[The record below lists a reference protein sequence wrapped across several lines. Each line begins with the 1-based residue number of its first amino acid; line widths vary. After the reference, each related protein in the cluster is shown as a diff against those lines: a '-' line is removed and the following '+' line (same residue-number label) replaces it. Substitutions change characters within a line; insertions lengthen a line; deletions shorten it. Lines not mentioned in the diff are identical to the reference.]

1 MSFGQGGSQWSPGGS
16 HNPWDSQWSSSSNQ
30 TPDWAS
36 LAEQSETR
44 NRRRR
49 LLLIVG
55 GALATVGIGVAVAV
69 AVVNTDNGGSTTA
82 NGPNDP
88 PVTQGIPS
96 ASAKT
101 DPSFAPTSAPPPLN
115 PKDFISSSGK
125 DKAPISPDILFP
137 GSQFTKREGVVYR
150 KGATASTKDC
160 ASAVQGTLDKLLTD
174 NDCTRFMRVTY
185 FRDKVATT
193 IGVALFDTE
202 AKATKVKDD
211 WDKQS
216 TIVSL
221 SGDGVPAFCRTTVCR
236 TTANSYGRYAYFTLS
251 GFTDGK
257 DVTEK
262 DKAVFAAGD
271 DLSSSTYGQIR
282 RRGETQAA
290 AAANGQ

>member
-16 HNPWDSQWSSSSNQ
+16 HNPWDNQYGSTRNQ

-36 LAEQSETR
+36 LAEQSEIR

-49 LLLIVG
+49 FLMIVG

-69 AVVNTDNGGSTTA
+69 AVVNDGGTTTA
-82 NGPNDP
+82 NGPNDLP
-88 PVTQGIPS
+88 TAADIPS
-96 ASAKT
+96 ASAKSG
-101 DPSFAPTSAPPPLN
+101 PSFAPTSAPPPLD
-115 PKDFISSSGK
+115 PKEFISSSGK

-137 GSQFTKREGVVYR
+137 GSQLTTPANDVYR
-150 KGATASTKDC
+150 KGPTASTTDC
-160 ASAVQGTLDKLLTD
+160 GSAVQGTLDKLLTG

-185 FRDKVATT
+185 HRKDIAVT

-202 AKATKVKDD
+202 AKATKVKTD
-211 WDKQS
+211 WDKES

-221 SGDGVPAFCRTTVCR
+221 SGEDVPAFCRTTVCR
-236 TTANSYGRYAYFTLS
+236 TTLNSYGRYAYFTLS

-257 DVTEK
+257 DVTEQ
-262 DKAVFAAGD
+262 DKGVFAAGD
-271 DLSSSTYGQIR
+271 DLAKSTFAQIR

-290 AAANGQ
+290 AAAEG

>member
-16 HNPWDSQWSSSSNQ
+16 HNPWDNQWDSTSNQ

-49 LLLIVG
+49 LLMIVG

-69 AVVNTDNGGSTTA
+69 AVVNADSGNTTA
-82 NGPNDP
+82 NGPNDLP
-88 PVTQGIPS
+88 ATADIPS

-137 GSQFTKREGVVYR
+137 GSQLTSRDNNVYR
-150 KGATASTKDC
+150 KGATASTTDC
-160 ASAVQGTLDKLLTD
+160 ASAVQGTLDKLLTG

-185 FRDKVATT
+185 HRDDVAVTV
-193 IGVALFDTE
+193 GVALFDTE
-202 AKATKVKDD
+202 AKATKVKAD

-221 SGDGVPAFCRTTVCR
+221 SGEGVPAFCRTTVCR
-236 TTANSYGRYAYFTLS
+236 TTLNSYGRYAYFTLS
-251 GFTDGK
+251 GFTKGK

-262 DKAVFAAGD
+262 DRAVFTAGD
-271 DLSSSTYGQIR
+271 DLGRSTFDQIR

>member
-16 HNPWDSQWSSSSNQ
+16 HNPWDDQYSSTSNR

-36 LAEQSETR
+36 LAEQSEIR

-49 LLLIVG
+49 LLMIVG

-69 AVVNTDNGGSTTA
+69 AVVNNDSGSTTA
-82 NGPNDP
+82 NGPNDLP
-88 PVTQGIPS
+88 TAADIPS
-96 ASAKT
+96 ASAKA
-101 DPSFAPTSAPPPLN
+101 DPSFAPTSAPPPLD
-115 PKDFISSSGK
+115 PKEFISSSGK

-137 GSQFTKREGVVYR
+137 GSQLTKRDGVVYR
-150 KGATASTKDC
+150 KGATASTTNC
-160 ASAVQGTLDKLLTD
+160 ASAVQGSLDTLLTG
-174 NDCTRFMRVTY
+174 NDCTRFLRVTY
-185 FRDKVATT
+185 VRDKIAVT

-202 AKATKVKDD
+202 AKATKVKKD
-211 WDKQS
+211 WDKKS

-221 SGDGVPAFCRTTVCR
+221 PGEGVATFCRTTFCR

-271 DLSSSTYGQIR
+271 DLSQSAYEQIH

-290 AAANGQ
+290 AAAGGQ

>member
-16 HNPWDSQWSSSSNQ
+16 HNPWGDQWSSSNNQ

-55 GALATVGIGVAVAV
+55 GALATVGIGAAVAV
-69 AVVNTDNGGSTTA
+69 AVVNANSGNTTA
-82 NGPNDP
+82 NGPNDVP
-88 PVTQGIPS
+88 ATADIPS

-101 DPSFAPTSAPPPLN
+101 DPSFAPTTAPPPLD
-115 PKDFISSSGK
+115 PKDFISSAEK

-137 GSQFTKREGVVYR
+137 GSQLTKRDDEVYR
-150 KGATASTKDC
+150 KGPTASTKDC
-160 ASAVQGTLDKLLTD
+160 ASAVQGALDKLLTD

-185 FRDKVATT
+185 ERDKIAVT

-202 AKATKVKDD
+202 AKASKVKDG
-211 WDKQS
+211 WDKKS

-221 SGDGVPAFCRTTVCR
+221 SGDGVPAFCRTTFCR

-251 GFTDGK
+251 GFTNGK

-262 DKAVFAAGD
+262 DKAVFTAGD
-271 DLSSSTYGQIR
+271 DLSQSTYEQIH
-282 RRGETQAA
+282 RRGEAQAA
-290 AAANGQ
+290 AAANEQ

>member
-69 AVVNTDNGGSTTA
+69 AVVNTDGGSTTA
-82 NGPNDP
+82 NGPNDLP
-88 PVTQGIPS
+88 TAADIPS

-101 DPSFAPTSAPPPLN
+101 DPSFAPTSAPPPLD
-115 PKDFISSSGK
+115 PKEFISSSGK

-137 GSQFTKREGVVYR
+137 GSQLTTRDNLVYR
-150 KGATASTKDC
+150 KGPTASTKDC
-160 ASAVQGTLDKLLTD
+160 AAVVQGTLDTLLTS
-174 NDCTRFMRVTY
+174 NDCTRFLRVTY
-185 FRDKVATT
+185 FREKIAVT

-211 WDKQS
+211 WDKKS

-221 SGDGVPAFCRTTVCR
+221 SGEDVPAFCRTTVCR

-271 DLSSSTYGQIR
+271 GLGKSTFDQIH
-282 RRGETQAA
+282 RRGQTQAA

>member
-1 MSFGQGGSQWSPGGS
+1 M
-16 HNPWDSQWSSSSNQ
+16 
-30 TPDWAS
+30 
-36 LAEQSETR
+36 
-44 NRRRR
+44 
-49 LLLIVG
+49 IVG

-69 AVVNTDNGGSTTA
+69 AVVNTDNGNGNGNGNGNTTA
-82 NGPNDP
+82 NGPNDLP
-88 PVTQGIPS
+88 ATADIPS

-101 DPSFAPTSAPPPLN
+101 APSFAPTTAPPPLD
-115 PKDFISSSGK
+115 PKEFISSSGK

-137 GSQFTKREGVVYR
+137 GSQLTKREGVVYR

-160 ASAVQGTLDKLLTD
+160 ASAVQGTLDKLLTG

-185 FRDKVATT
+185 VREKVAVTV
-193 IGVALFDTE
+193 GVALFDTE
-202 AKATKVKDD
+202 AKATKVKED
-211 WDKQS
+211 WDKKS

-221 SGDGVPAFCRTTVCR
+221 SGDGVPTFCRTTVCR

-262 DKAVFAAGD
+262 DKAVFTAGD
-271 DLSSSTYGQIR
+271 DLGGSTYEQIH

>member
-16 HNPWDSQWSSSSNQ
+16 HNPWDNQWNSTSNQ

-49 LLLIVG
+49 LLMIVG

-69 AVVNTDNGGSTTA
+69 AVVNTDNGTPTA
-82 NGPNDP
+82 NGPNDLP
-88 PVTQGIPS
+88 ATADIPS

-101 DPSFAPTSAPPPLN
+101 DPSFAPTSAPPPLD

-137 GSQFTKREGVVYR
+137 GSQLTMGDNDVYR
-150 KGATASTKDC
+150 KGPTASTTDC
-160 ASAVQGTLDKLLTD
+160 ASAVQGALDKLLTS

-185 FRDKVATT
+185 HRNDVAVTV
-193 IGVALFDTE
+193 GVALFDTE
-202 AKATKVKDD
+202 AKATKVKTD
-211 WDKQS
+211 WDKES

-221 SGDGVPAFCRTTVCR
+221 SGEGVPAFCRTTVCR
-236 TTANSYGRYAYFTLS
+236 TTANSYGRYAYFTLA
-251 GFTDGK
+251 GFTNGK

-262 DKAVFAAGD
+262 DKAAFAAGD
-271 DLSSSTYGQIR
+271 DLGKSTFDQIH

>member
-16 HNPWDSQWSSSSNQ
+16 HDPWDNQWGSTNNR

-69 AVVNTDNGGSTTA
+69 AVVNTDSGNTTA
-82 NGPNDP
+82 NGPNSLPSAGD
-88 PVTQGIPS
+88 IPS
-96 ASAKT
+96 ASAKA
-101 DPSFAPTSAPPPLN
+101 DPSFAPTSAPPPLD
-115 PKDFISSSGK
+115 PKEFISSSGK
-125 DKAPISPDILFP
+125 DKAPISPNILFP
-137 GSQFTKREGVVYR
+137 GSQLTKRDDVVYR
-150 KGATASTKDC
+150 KGATASTTNC
-160 ASAVQGTLDKLLTD
+160 ASAVQGTVSTLLSS

-185 FRDKVATT
+185 FREKIAVT

-211 WDKQS
+211 WDKKS

-221 SGDGVPAFCRTTVCR
+221 SGEGVPTFCRTTFCR
-236 TTANSYGRYAYFTLS
+236 TTLNSYGRYAYFTLS

-262 DKAVFAAGD
+262 DKAVFIAGD
-271 DLSSSTYGQIR
+271 DLARSTFEQIR

-290 AAANGQ
+290 AAAEG

>member
-16 HNPWDSQWSSSSNQ
+16 HNPWDNQWNSTSNQ

-49 LLLIVG
+49 LLMIVG

-69 AVVNTDNGGSTTA
+69 AVVNADSGNTTA
-82 NGPNDP
+82 NGPNDLP
-88 PVTQGIPS
+88 TTADIPS

-137 GSQFTKREGVVYR
+137 GSQLTEQDNVYL
-150 KGATASTKDC
+150 KGLTASTKDC
-160 ASAVQGTLDKLLTD
+160 ASAVQGTLDKLLTS

-185 FRDKVATT
+185 HRDDVAVT

-202 AKATKVKDD
+202 AKATKVKTD

-221 SGDGVPAFCRTTVCR
+221 PGDGVPAFCRTTVCR
-236 TTANSYGRYAYFTLS
+236 TTANSYGRYAYFTLA
-251 GFTDGK
+251 GFTNGK
-257 DVTEK
+257 DVAEK
-262 DKAVFAAGD
+262 DKAVFTAGD
-271 DLSSSTYGQIR
+271 DLGKSTFRQIH

-290 AAANGQ
+290 AAANAQ

>member
-16 HNPWDSQWSSSSNQ
+16 HNPWDNQWNSTSNQ

-36 LAEQSETR
+36 LAEQSEIR

-49 LLLIVG
+49 LLMIVG

-69 AVVNTDNGGSTTA
+69 AVVNADSGDTTA
-82 NGPNDP
+82 NGPNDLP
-88 PVTQGIPS
+88 ATTDIPS

-137 GSQFTKREGVVYR
+137 GSQLTKFGNVYL
-150 KGATASTKDC
+150 KGPTASTTDC
-160 ASAVQGTLDKLLTD
+160 ASAVQGTLDKLLTS

-185 FRDKVATT
+185 HRDKFAVT

-202 AKATKVKDD
+202 AKAVKVKTD
-211 WDKQS
+211 WDKKS

-221 SGDGVPAFCRTTVCR
+221 SGDDVPTFCRTTVCR
-236 TTANSYGRYAYFTLS
+236 TTANSYGRYAYFTLT
-251 GFTDGK
+251 GFTNGK
-257 DVTEK
+257 DMTEK
-262 DKAVFAAGD
+262 DKAAFAAGD
-271 DLSSSTYGQIR
+271 DLSKSTFEQIH
-282 RRGETQAA
+282 RRGQAQAA
-290 AAANGQ
+290 AAANEQ

>member
-16 HNPWDSQWSSSSNQ
+16 HDPWDNQRNSTSNQ

-49 LLLIVG
+49 LLVIVG

-69 AVVNTDNGGSTTA
+69 AVVNADSDNTTA
-82 NGPNDP
+82 NGPNALPTTAD
-88 PVTQGIPS
+88 IPS

-101 DPSFAPTSAPPPLN
+101 DPSFAPTSAPPPLD
-115 PKDFISSSGK
+115 PKDFISDSGK

-137 GSQFTKREGVVYR
+137 GSQLTQEDNVYL
-150 KGATASTKDC
+150 KGPTASTTTC
-160 ASAVQGTLDKLLTD
+160 ASAVQGTLDKLLTS

-185 FRDKVATT
+185 HLDKVAVTV
-193 IGVALFDTE
+193 GVALFDTE
-202 AKATKVKDD
+202 AKATKVKAG
-211 WDKQS
+211 WDKKS

-221 SGDGVPAFCRTTVCR
+221 SGDGVPTFCRTTICR
-236 TTANSYGRYAYFTLS
+236 TTVNSYGRYAYLTVA
-251 GFTDGK
+251 GFTNGK

-262 DKAVFAAGD
+262 DSAVFAAGD
-271 DLSSSTYGQIR
+271 DLAKSTFDQIR
-282 RRGETQAA
+282 RRGQAQAA
-290 AAANGQ
+290 AAANEQ

>member
-16 HNPWDSQWSSSSNQ
+16 HNPWDNQWNSTSNQ

-36 LAEQSETR
+36 LAEQSEIR

-69 AVVNTDNGGSTTA
+69 AVVDADRGNTTA
-82 NGPNDP
+82 NGPNDIP
-88 PVTQGIPS
+88 ATADIPS

-101 DPSFAPTSAPPPLN
+101 DPSFAPTSAPPPLD

-137 GSQFTKREGVVYR
+137 GSQLTKRDNDVYK
-150 KGATASTKDC
+150 KGATASTTDC
-160 ASAVQGTLDKLLTD
+160 ASAVEGTLDKLLTS

-185 FRDKVATT
+185 YRDKVAVTV
-193 IGVALFDTE
+193 GVALFDTE
-202 AKATKVKDD
+202 AKATKVKAD
-211 WDKQS
+211 WDKKS

-221 SGDGVPAFCRTTVCR
+221 SGEGVPAFCRTTVCR
-236 TTANSYGRYAYFTLS
+236 TTANSYGRYAYFTLA
-251 GFTDGK
+251 GFTNGT

-262 DKAVFAAGD
+262 DKAAFAAGD
-271 DLSSSTYGQIR
+271 DLSKSTFDQIR

-290 AAANGQ
+290 AAANAQ

>member
-16 HNPWDSQWSSSSNQ
+16 RNPWDNQWNSTNNQ

-36 LAEQSETR
+36 LAEQSEIR
-44 NRRRR
+44 NKRRR
-49 LLLIVG
+49 LLMIVG

-69 AVVNTDNGGSTTA
+69 AVVNTDSGNTTA
-82 NGPNDP
+82 NGPNDLP
-88 PVTQGIPS
+88 ATADIPS

-115 PKDFISSSGK
+115 PKDFISSAKK

-137 GSQFTKREGVVYR
+137 GSQLTTQDDNVYL
-150 KGATASTKDC
+150 KGPTASTKDC
-160 ASAVQGTLDKLLTD
+160 ASAVQGALDKLLTK

-185 FRDKVATT
+185 YRDKIAVT

-202 AKATKVKDD
+202 AKADKVKAD
-211 WDKQS
+211 WDKKS
-216 TIVSL
+216 TLVSL
-221 SGDGVPAFCRTTVCR
+221 SGEGVPTFCRTTVCR
-236 TTANSYGRYAYFTLS
+236 TTANSYGRYAYFTVS

-262 DKAVFAAGD
+262 DSSVFAAGD
-271 DLSSSTYGQIR
+271 ALGKHTFEQIR
-282 RRGETQAA
+282 RRGEAQAA
-290 AAANGQ
+290 AANEQ

>member
-1 MSFGQGGSQWSPGGS
+1 MSYGQGGSQWSPGGS
-16 HNPWDSQWSSSSNQ
+16 HDPWDNQWSSSSGQ

-36 LAEQSETR
+36 LAEQSESR

-69 AVVNTDNGGSTTA
+69 AVVNTDNGSSTA
-82 NGPNDP
+82 NGPNNP
-88 PVTQGIPS
+88 PVTEGIPS

-137 GSQFTKREGVVYR
+137 GSQLTKREGVVYR

-160 ASAVQGTLDKLLTD
+160 ASAVQGTLDKLLTG

-185 FRDKVATT
+185 FRDQVATT

-202 AKATKVKDD
+202 AQATKVKED
-211 WDKQS
+211 WDKVS

-221 SGDGVPAFCRTTVCR
+221 SGEDVPVFCRTTVCR
-236 TTANSYGRYAYFTLS
+236 TTANSMGRYAYFTLS

-262 DKAVFAAGD
+262 DTAVFTAGD
-271 DLSSSTYGQIR
+271 DLAQSTYEQIR

>member
-36 LAEQSETR
+36 LAEQSEIR

-69 AVVNTDNGGSTTA
+69 AVVNTDNGSTAA
-82 NGPNDP
+82 NGPNDLP
-88 PVTQGIPS
+88 ATADIPS

-137 GSQFTKREGVVYR
+137 GSQLTTPANDVYR
-150 KGATASTKDC
+150 KGPTASTTDC
-160 ASAVQGTLDKLLTD
+160 ASAVQGTLDKLLTG

-185 FRDKVATT
+185 HRDDIAVT

-202 AKATKVKDD
+202 AKATKVKTG
-211 WDKQS
+211 WDKES

-221 SGDGVPAFCRTTVCR
+221 SGEGVPVFCRTTVCR
-236 TTANSYGRYAYFTLS
+236 TTANSYGRYAYFTLT

-262 DKAVFAAGD
+262 DKEAFAAGD
-271 DLSSSTYGQIR
+271 DLGRSTFGQIR

>member
-16 HNPWDSQWSSSSNQ
+16 HNPWDSQWSATSSQ

-36 LAEQSETR
+36 LAEQSEIR

-49 LLLIVG
+49 LLMIVG
-55 GALATVGIGVAVAV
+55 GALATVGIGVAIAV
-69 AVVNTDNGGSTTA
+69 AIVNTDSGNTTA
-82 NGPNDP
+82 NGPNALPTTGD
-88 PVTQGIPS
+88 IPS
-96 ASAKT
+96 ASTKT
-101 DPSFAPTSAPPPLN
+101 DPSFAPTSAPPPLD

-137 GSQFTKREGVVYR
+137 GSQLTKRDNVVYR
-150 KGATASTKDC
+150 KGATASTTDC
-160 ASAVQGTLDKLLTD
+160 ASAVQGTLDKLLTG

-185 FRDKVATT
+185 SRDKIAVT

-202 AKATKVKDD
+202 AKASKVKAD
-211 WDKQS
+211 WDKKS

-221 SGDGVPAFCRTTVCR
+221 PGDGVPSFCRTTVCL
-236 TTANSYGRYAYFTLS
+236 TTVNSYGRYAYFTLA

-257 DVTEK
+257 DVTKK
-262 DKAVFAAGD
+262 DKAVFAADD
-271 DLSSSTYGQIR
+271 DLSASTFDQIH
-282 RRGETQAA
+282 RRGQAQAA

>member
-16 HNPWDSQWSSSSNQ
+16 RNPWDDQWGSTNNNQ
-30 TPDWAS
+30 TPDWGALADQSAS
-36 LAEQSETR
+36 R
-44 NRRRR
+44 IKRRR
-49 LLLIVG
+49 LLMIVG

-69 AVVNTDNGGSTTA
+69 AVVNADSGNTTA
-82 NGPNDP
+82 NEPGDL
-88 PVTQGIPS
+88 PVTADIPS

-101 DPSFAPTSAPPPLN
+101 DPSFAPTSAPPPLD
-115 PKDFISSSGK
+115 PKEFISSSGK

-137 GSQFTKREGVVYR
+137 GSQLTKRENVVYR

-160 ASAVQGTLDKLLTD
+160 ASAVQGALGKLLTS
-174 NDCTRFMRVTY
+174 NGCTRFMRVTY
-185 FRDKVATT
+185 FRDKVAVTV
-193 IGVALFDTE
+193 GVALFDTE
-202 AKATKVKDD
+202 AKATKVKKD

-221 SGDGVPAFCRTTVCR
+221 SGKGVPVFCRTTVCR
-236 TTANSYGRYAYFTLS
+236 TTANSYGRYAHFTLS

-262 DKAVFAAGD
+262 DTAVFTAGD
-271 DLSSSTYGQIR
+271 DLSGSTYEQIR

>member
-16 HNPWDSQWSSSSNQ
+16 HNPWDDQYSSTSNR

-36 LAEQSETR
+36 LAEQSEIR

-49 LLLIVG
+49 LLMIVG

-69 AVVNTDNGGSTTA
+69 AVVNNDSGNTAA
-82 NGPNDP
+82 NGPNDLP
-88 PVTQGIPS
+88 TAADIPS
-96 ASAKT
+96 ASAKA
-101 DPSFAPTSAPPPLN
+101 DPSFAPTSAPPPLD
-115 PKDFISSSGK
+115 PKEFISSSGK

-137 GSQFTKREGVVYR
+137 GSQLTKRDGVVYR
-150 KGATASTKDC
+150 KGATASTTNC
-160 ASAVQGTLDKLLTD
+160 ASAVQGSLDTLLTG
-174 NDCTRFMRVTY
+174 NDCTRFLRVTY
-185 FRDKVATT
+185 VRDKIAVT

-202 AKATKVKDD
+202 AEATKVKKD
-211 WDKQS
+211 WDKKS

-221 SGDGVPAFCRTTVCR
+221 PGEGVATFCRTTFCR

-271 DLSSSTYGQIR
+271 DLSQSAYEQIH

-290 AAANGQ
+290 AAAGGQ